1 MARLNT
7 SQIVVKV
14 SKLQRDNE
22 EDSVLLTADTLVQL
36 EAIISELVGSSVMVE
51 IDSNNE

>member
-7 SQIVVKV
+7 TEIVVKV

-22 EDSVLLTADTLVQL
+22 EDDLILGTETIVQL
-36 EAIISELVGSSVMVE
+36 QAIITELVGVDVVVE
-51 IDSNNE
+51 IEEK